1 MSLVFVSEGYFC
13 EGEVEKK
20 WQFKMEFGKILLT
33 EQELSLVKKSNI
45 SLTEIGSSIDDFK
58 DGFIIPLKHIKKA
71 YSAKIQ
77 KIFVV
82 VVETRDGHM
91 FSITMA
97 KNKSLGRQESITLS
111 ELINATIIKT
121 INIKNMKSFSNDT
134 ETEPVSK
141 ICEYC
146 GDEAASITQKFC
158 KKCGKEL

>member
-13 EGEVEKK
+13 EGEVEKN

-58 DGFIIPLKHIKKA
+58 DGFIIPLKSIKKA

-82 VVETRDGHM
+82 VVETRDDHL

-97 KNKSLGRQESITLS
+97 KNTSLGRQDSITLS

-121 INIKNMKSFSNDT
+121 IKIKNMASSPNDT
-134 ETEPVSK
+134 EIEPVSNK
-141 ICEYC
+141 CEYC
-146 GDEAASITQKFC
+146 GEIIDTSWTFC

>member
-1 MSLVFVSEGYFC
+1 MSLVYVSEGYFC

-20 WQFKMEFGKILLT
+20 WQFRMEFGKIILT

-58 DGFIIPLKHIKKA
+58 DGFIIPLENIKKA

-82 VVETRDGHM
+82 VVETRDGHI

-97 KNKSLGRQESITLS
+97 NNRSIGKQQSINLS

-121 INIKNMKSFSNDT
+121 INIKNMVSATNNT
-134 ETEPVSK
+134 EIEPVSN

-146 GDEAASITQKFC
+146 GEVNDISFKFC

>member
-1 MSLVFVSEGYFC
+1 MSIIFVSEGYFC

-33 EQELSLVKKSNI
+33 EKEFSLVKKSNI

-58 DGFIIPLKHIKKA
+58 DGFIIPLESIKKA

-82 VVETRDGHM
+82 VLETRDGHL

-97 KNKSLGRQESITLS
+97 NNRSIGKQQSINLS

-121 INIKNMKSFSNDT
+121 INIKNMVSATNNT
-134 ETEPVSK
+134 EIEPVSN

-146 GDEAASITQKFC
+146 GEVNDISFKFC

>member
-1 MSLVFVSEGYFC
+1 MSLVYVSEGYFC

-20 WQFKMEFGKILLT
+20 WQFQMEFGKILLT

-45 SLTEIGSSIDDFK
+45 SLTEIFSSIDDFK
-58 DGFIIPLKHIKKA
+58 DGFIIPLESIKKA

-82 VVETRDGHM
+82 VVETRDAHL

-97 KNKSLGRQESITLS
+97 NNKSIGRQQSLNLS

-121 INIKNMKSFSNDT
+121 INIKNIASSPNDT
-134 ETEPVSK
+134 EIEPVSNK
-141 ICEYC
+141 CSYC
-146 GDEAASITQKFC
+146 GEIIDISWTFC

>member
-58 DGFIIPLKHIKKA
+58 DGFIIPLENIKKA

-82 VVETRDGHM
+82 VVETRDDHL

-97 KNKSLGRQESITLS
+97 KNKSLGRQESITLRK
-111 ELINATIIKT
+111 LINATIIKT
-121 INIKNMKSFSNDT
+121 INIKKMTSSVDNK
-134 ETEPVSK
+134 EIEPVSNK
-141 ICEYC
+141 CAFC
-146 GDEAASITQKFC
+146 GEIIDVSWTFC
-158 KKCGKEL
+158 KKC

>member
-1 MSLVFVSEGYFC
+1 MSIIFVSEGYFC

-33 EQELSLVKKSNI
+33 EKELSLVKKSNI
-45 SLTEIGSSIDDFK
+45 SLTEIGSSIDNFK
-58 DGFIIPLKHIKKA
+58 DGFIIPLENINKA

-82 VVETRDGHM
+82 VVETRDDHT

-97 KNKSLGRQESITLS
+97 NNRSIGKQQSINLS

-121 INIKNMKSFSNDT
+121 INIKNMASATNDT
-134 ETEPVSK
+134 EIERVSNK
-141 ICEYC
+141 CEYC
-146 GDEAASITQKFC
+146 GEINDISFKFC

>member
-1 MSLVFVSEGYFC
+1 MSLVYVSEGYFC

-20 WQFKMEFGKILLT
+20 WQFQMEFGKILLT
-33 EQELSLVKKSNI
+33 EQKLSLVKKSNI

-58 DGFIIPLKHIKKA
+58 DGFIIPLESIKKA

-82 VVETRDGHM
+82 VVETRDNHL

-97 KNKSLGRQESITLS
+97 KNRSLGRQESINLS

-121 INIKNMKSFSNDT
+121 INIKNMASSPNDA
-134 ETEPVSK
+134 ETEPVSN

-146 GDEAASITQKFC
+146 GEIIEISWAFC

>member
-1 MSLVFVSEGYFC
+1 MPLVFVSEGYFC

-58 DGFIIPLKHIKKA
+58 DGFIIPLENIKKA

-77 KIFVV
+77 KIFVI
-82 VVETRDGHM
+82 VVETRDGHI

-97 KNKSLGRQESITLS
+97 NNRSIGKQQSINLS

-121 INIKNMKSFSNDT
+121 INIKNMVSATNNT
-134 ETEPVSK
+134 EIEPVSN

-146 GDEAASITQKFC
+146 GEVNDISFKFC

>member
-1 MSLVFVSEGYFC
+1 MSIIFVSEGYFC

-58 DGFIIPLKHIKKA
+58 DGFIIPLENIKKA

-82 VVETRDGHM
+82 VVETRDDHL

-97 KNKSLGRQESITLS
+97 KNKSLGRQQSITLS

-121 INIKNMKSFSNDT
+121 INIKNMTSSADNK
-134 ETEPVSK
+134 EIEPVSNK
-141 ICEYC
+141 CTFC
-146 GDEAASITQKFC
+146 GEISDVSWTFC

>member
-1 MSLVFVSEGYFC
+1 MSLVYVSEGYFC

-20 WQFKMEFGKILLT
+20 WQFQMEFGKILLT
-33 EQELSLVKKSNI
+33 EQKLSLVKKSNI

-58 DGFIIPLKHIKKA
+58 DGFIIPLESIKKA

-82 VVETRDGHM
+82 VVETRDDHL

-97 KNKSLGRQESITLS
+97 KNRSLGRQESINLS

-121 INIKNMKSFSNDT
+121 INIKNMASSPNDT
-134 ETEPVSK
+134 ETEPVSNK
-141 ICEYC
+141 CEYC
-146 GDEAASITQKFC
+146 GEIIDISWKFC
-158 KKCGKEL
+158 KECGKEL

>member
-1 MSLVFVSEGYFC
+1 MSIIFVSEGYFC

-33 EQELSLVKKSNI
+33 EKELSLVKKSNI
-45 SLTEIGSSIDDFK
+45 SLTEIGSSIDNFK
-58 DGFIIPLKHIKKA
+58 DGFIIPLENINKA

-82 VVETRDGHM
+82 VVETRDDHT

-97 KNKSLGRQESITLS
+97 NNRSIGKQQSINLS

-121 INIKNMKSFSNDT
+121 INIKNMASATNDT
-134 ETEPVSK
+134 EIESVSNK
-141 ICEYC
+141 CEYC
-146 GDEAASITQKFC
+146 GEINDISFKFC

>member
-1 MSLVFVSEGYFC
+1 MSLVYVSEGYFC

-20 WQFKMEFGKILLT
+20 WQFQMEFGKILLT
-33 EQELSLVKKSNI
+33 EQKLSLVKKSNI

-58 DGFIIPLKHIKKA
+58 DGFIIPLESIKKA

-82 VVETRDGHM
+82 VVETRDDHL

-97 KNKSLGRQESITLS
+97 KNRSLGRQESINLS

-121 INIKNMKSFSNDT
+121 INIKNMASSPNDA
-134 ETEPVSK
+134 EIEPVSN

-146 GDEAASITQKFC
+146 GEINDISWKFC

>member
-13 EGEVEKK
+13 EGEVEKN

-58 DGFIIPLKHIKKA
+58 DGFIIPLKSIKKA

-82 VVETRDGHM
+82 VVETRDDHL

-97 KNKSLGRQESITLS
+97 NNRSIGRQQSITLS

-121 INIKNMKSFSNDT
+121 IKIKNMASSPNDT
-134 ETEPVSK
+134 EIEPVSNK
-141 ICEYC
+141 CEYC
-146 GDEAASITQKFC
+146 GEIIDTSWTFC

>member
-1 MSLVFVSEGYFC
+1 MSLVYVSEGYFC

-20 WQFKMEFGKILLT
+20 WQFQMEFGKILLT
-33 EQELSLVKKSNI
+33 EQKLSLVKKSNI

-58 DGFIIPLKHIKKA
+58 DGFIIPLESIKKA

-82 VVETRDGHM
+82 VVETRDDHL

-97 KNKSLGRQESITLS
+97 NNRSIGRQQSITLS

-121 INIKNMKSFSNDT
+121 INIKNMASSPNDT
-134 ETEPVSK
+134 ETEPVSNK
-141 ICEYC
+141 CEYC
-146 GDEAASITQKFC
+146 GELIDISWKFC

>member
-1 MSLVFVSEGYFC
+1 MSLVYVSEGYFC

-20 WQFKMEFGKILLT
+20 WQFQMEFGKILLT
-33 EQELSLVKKSNI
+33 EQKLSLVKKSNI

-58 DGFIIPLKHIKKA
+58 DGFIIPLESIKKA

-82 VVETRDGHM
+82 VVETRDDHL

-97 KNKSLGRQESITLS
+97 KNRSLGRQESINLS

-121 INIKNMKSFSNDT
+121 INIKNMESFPDDT
-134 ETEPVSK
+134 EIEPVSN

-146 GDEAASITQKFC
+146 GEIIEISWAFC
-158 KKCGKEL
+158 KECGKEL

>member
-20 WQFKMEFGKILLT
+20 WQFQMEFGKILLT

-58 DGFIIPLKHIKKA
+58 DGFIIPLESIKKA

-82 VVETRDGHM
+82 VVETRDDHM

-97 KNKSLGRQESITLS
+97 SNRSIGKQQSINLS

-121 INIKNMKSFSNDT
+121 INIKNMTSTTNDT
-134 ETEPVSK
+134 EIEPVSNK
-141 ICEYC
+141 CEYC
-146 GDEAASITQKFC
+146 GEINEISWKFC
-158 KKCGKEL
+158 KNCGKEL

>member
-1 MSLVFVSEGYFC
+1 MSLVYVSEGYFC

-20 WQFKMEFGKILLT
+20 WQFQMEFGKILLT
-33 EQELSLVKKSNI
+33 EQKLSLVKKSNI

-58 DGFIIPLKHIKKA
+58 DGFIIPLESIKKA
-71 YSAKIQ
+71 YSTKIQ

-82 VVETRDGHM
+82 VVETRDDHL

-97 KNKSLGRQESITLS
+97 KNRSLGRQESIKLS

-121 INIKNMKSFSNDT
+121 INIKNMASSPNDK
-134 ETEPVSK
+134 EIEPVSNK
-141 ICEYC
+141 CEYC
-146 GDEAASITQKFC
+146 GEIIDISWTFC

>member
-1 MSLVFVSEGYFC
+1 MSLVYVSEGYFC

-20 WQFKMEFGKILLT
+20 WQSQMEFGKILLT
-33 EQELSLVKKSNI
+33 EQKLSLVKKSNI

-58 DGFIIPLKHIKKA
+58 DGFIIPLESIKKA

-82 VVETRDGHM
+82 VVETRDDHL

-97 KNKSLGRQESITLS
+97 KNRSLGRQESINLS

-121 INIKNMKSFSNDT
+121 ISIKNMASSPNDA
-134 ETEPVSK
+134 EIEPVSN

-146 GDEAASITQKFC
+146 GEINDISWKFC

>member
-1 MSLVFVSEGYFC
+1 VSEGYFC

-20 WQFKMEFGKILLT
+20 WQFQMEFGKILLT
-33 EQELSLVKKSNI
+33 EQQLSLVKKSNI

-58 DGFIIPLKHIKKA
+58 DGFIIPLESIKKA

-82 VVETRDGHM
+82 VVETRDDHL

-97 KNKSLGRQESITLS
+97 NNRSLGRQESINLS
-111 ELINATIIKT
+111 EFINATIIKT
-121 INIKNMKSFSNDT
+121 INIKNMESFPNDKK
-134 ETEPVSK
+134 TEPVSNK
-141 ICEYC
+141 CKYC
-146 GDEAASITQKFC
+146 GEFIDNSWNFC

>member
-1 MSLVFVSEGYFC
+1 MPLVFVSEGYFC

-45 SLTEIGSSIDDFK
+45 SLTEIGSSINDFK
-58 DGFIIPLKHIKKA
+58 DGFIIPLENIKKA

-77 KIFVV
+77 KIFVI
-82 VVETRDGHM
+82 VVETRDGHI

-97 KNKSLGRQESITLS
+97 NNRSIGKQQSINLS
-111 ELINATIIKT
+111 ELINATTIKT
-121 INIKNMKSFSNDT
+121 INIKNMVSATNNT
-134 ETEPVSK
+134 EIEPVSN

-146 GDEAASITQKFC
+146 GEVNDISFKFC

>member
-1 MSLVFVSEGYFC
+1 MSLVYVSEGYFC

-20 WQFKMEFGKILLT
+20 WQFQMEFGKILLT
-33 EQELSLVKKSNI
+33 EQKLSLVKKSNI
-45 SLTEIGSSIDDFK
+45 SLTEISSSIDDFK
-58 DGFIIPLKHIKKA
+58 DGFIIPLESIKKA

-82 VVETRDGHM
+82 VVETRDDHL

-97 KNKSLGRQESITLS
+97 KNRSLGRQESINLS

-121 INIKNMKSFSNDT
+121 INIKNMESFPNDT
-134 ETEPVSK
+134 ETEPVSNK
-141 ICEYC
+141 CEYC
-146 GDEAASITQKFC
+146 GEIIEISWAFC

>member
-20 WQFKMEFGKILLT
+20 WQFQMEFGKILLT
-33 EQELSLVKKSNI
+33 EKKLSLVKKSNI

-58 DGFIIPLKHIKKA
+58 DGFIIPLESIKKA

-82 VVETRDGHM
+82 VVKTRDDHL

-97 KNKSLGRQESITLS
+97 NNKSIGRQQSINLS

-121 INIKNMKSFSNDT
+121 INIKNMASSPNDT
-134 ETEPVSK
+134 EIEPVSNK
-141 ICEYC
+141 CEYC
-146 GDEAASITQKFC
+146 GELIDISWTFC

>member
-1 MSLVFVSEGYFC
+1 MPLVFVSEGYFC

-58 DGFIIPLKHIKKA
+58 DGFIIPLENIKKA

-77 KIFVV
+77 KIFVI
-82 VVETRDGHM
+82 VVETRDGHI

-97 KNKSLGRQESITLS
+97 NNRSIGKQQSINLS

-121 INIKNMKSFSNDT
+121 INIKNMVSATNNT
-134 ETEPVSK
+134 EIEPVSN

-146 GDEAASITQKFC
+146 GEINDISFKFC

>member
-1 MSLVFVSEGYFC
+1 MSIIFVSEGYFC
-13 EGEVEKK
+13 EGEVKKK

-33 EQELSLVKKSNI
+33 EKELSLVKKSNI

-58 DGFIIPLKHIKKA
+58 NGFIIPLENIKKA

-77 KIFVV
+77 KIYVV
-82 VVETRDGHM
+82 VIETRDDHL

-97 KNKSLGRQESITLS
+97 KNKTFGRQQSITLS

-121 INIKNMKSFSNDT
+121 INIKNMVSSSNDT
-134 ETEPVSK
+134 EIEPVSNK
-141 ICEYC
+141 CEYC
-146 GDEAASITQKFC
+146 GEINDISWKFC

>member
-1 MSLVFVSEGYFC
+1 MSIIFVSEGYFC
-13 EGEVEKK
+13 DGEVEKK

-33 EQELSLVKKSNI
+33 EKELSLVKKSNI

-58 DGFIIPLKHIKKA
+58 DGFIIPLESIKKA

-82 VVETRDGHM
+82 VVETRDDHM

-97 KNKSLGRQESITLS
+97 NNRSIGKQQSITLS
-111 ELINATIIKT
+111 ELISATIIKT
-121 INIKNMKSFSNDT
+121 INIENMASFPYNTEIELVSN
-134 ETEPVSK
+134 
-141 ICEYC
+141 ICESC
-146 GDEAASITQKFC
+146 GEINDISFKFC

>member
-33 EQELSLVKKSNI
+33 EKEFSLVKKSNI

-58 DGFIIPLKHIKKA
+58 DGFIIPLESIKKA

-82 VVETRDGHM
+82 VLETRDGHL

-97 KNKSLGRQESITLS
+97 NNRSIGKQQSINLS

-121 INIKNMKSFSNDT
+121 INIKNMASATNDAEIEPISN
-134 ETEPVSK
+134 K
-141 ICEYC
+141 CEYC
-146 GDEAASITQKFC
+146 GEIKDISWKFC

>member
-1 MSLVFVSEGYFC
+1 MSIIFVSEGYFC
-13 EGEVEKK
+13 EGEVKKK

-33 EQELSLVKKSNI
+33 EKELSLVKKSNI

-58 DGFIIPLKHIKKA
+58 DGFLIPLKNIKKA

-82 VVETRDGHM
+82 VVETREGHL

-97 KNKSLGRQESITLS
+97 NNRSIGKQQSINLS

-121 INIKNMKSFSNDT
+121 INIKNMTSATNDT
-134 ETEPVSK
+134 EIEPVSK
-141 ICEYC
+141 KCEYC
-146 GDEAASITQKFC
+146 GEINEISWKFC
-158 KKCGKEL
+158 KNCGKEL

>member
-13 EGEVEKK
+13 EGEVEKN

-58 DGFIIPLKHIKKA
+58 DGFIIPLKSIKKA

-82 VVETRDGHM
+82 VVETRDDHL

-121 INIKNMKSFSNDT
+121 IKIKNMASSPNDT
-134 ETEPVSK
+134 EIEPVSNK
-141 ICEYC
+141 CEYC
-146 GDEAASITQKFC
+146 GEIIDTSWTFC

>member
-1 MSLVFVSEGYFC
+1 MSLVYVSEGYFC

-20 WQFKMEFGKILLT
+20 WQFRMEFGKIILT

-58 DGFIIPLKHIKKA
+58 DGFIIPLENIKKA

-82 VVETRDGHM
+82 VVETRDGHI

-97 KNKSLGRQESITLS
+97 NNRSIGKQQSINLS
-111 ELINATIIKT
+111 ELINATTIKT
-121 INIKNMKSFSNDT
+121 INIKNMVSATNNT
-134 ETEPVSK
+134 EIEPVSN

-146 GDEAASITQKFC
+146 GEVNDISFKFC

>member
-1 MSLVFVSEGYFC
+1 MSLVYVSEGYFC

-20 WQFKMEFGKILLT
+20 WQFRMEFGKIILT

-58 DGFIIPLKHIKKA
+58 DGFIIPLESIKKA

-82 VVETRDGHM
+82 VVETRDGHI

-97 KNKSLGRQESITLS
+97 NNRSIGKQQSINLS

-121 INIKNMKSFSNDT
+121 INIKNMVSATNNT
-134 ETEPVSK
+134 EIEPVSN

-146 GDEAASITQKFC
+146 GEVNDISFKFC